1 MSTDG
6 WLLVGLAGLMLGGCD
21 LVDDNPDEL
30 LRTAVA
36 QRCEALAQRDGGPTS
51 RVGPLCDCTA
61 RNVAL
66 EVESLD
72 AVDEALV
79 QDMLRACIADND
91 LNADQMVDRVIGR
104 GG

>member
-1 MSTDG
+1 MSKDG

-21 LVDDNPDEL
+21 LAGETPEEA

-36 QRCEALAQRDGGPTS
+36 QRCEALAARDGGPTS
-51 RVGPLCDCTA
+51 RVGPLCECTA

-66 EVESLD
+66 KVDTLD

-79 QDMLRACIADND
+79 QDMLNACIADND